1 LLREWTDFVSAQEMA
16 GKDDRAERGK
26 AKEDEAEDG
35 VDEAEEDSAGAVGNE
50 ANRDDERREPV
61 IRPAPVIRIPTQGRS
76 SPGLIAKRSQLEVT
90 LIQ

>member
-1 LLREWTDFVSAQEMA
+1 MLREWTDFVSAQEMA

-50 ANRDDERREPV
+50 ANRDDERRDPGAFEP
-61 IRPAPVIRIPTQGRS
+61 RIGS
-76 SPGLIAKRSQLEVT
+76 AKRSQLEVT